1 MEPNGQ
7 HFTVEKEKLR
17 SVCVVHNCAR
27 VLDHGGRNI
36 STSMVGCTTNL
47 QDDSMSDEDFEDDVD
62 SEADE

>member
-7 HFTVEKEKLR
+7 NLTAEKEKFR

-27 VLDHGGRNI
+27 VLDHRAR
-36 STSMVGCTTNL
+36 TYSMVGCTNL
-47 QDDSMSDEDFEDDVD
+47 QDDSMSDEDFEDAVN